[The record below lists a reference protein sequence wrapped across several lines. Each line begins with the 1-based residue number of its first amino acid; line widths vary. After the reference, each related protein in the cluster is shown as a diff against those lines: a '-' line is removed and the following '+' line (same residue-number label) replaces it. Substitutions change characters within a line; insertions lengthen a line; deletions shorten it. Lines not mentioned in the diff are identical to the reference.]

1 MATKR
6 KTDHDSH
13 KQPPAPDSEEAAE
26 PEKPQAETPTGET
39 PTVEAAAPEAGDTE
53 AGDTEAGDTEAG
65 DTEAGDTETSRRQA
79 EPAPDEAA
87 ARDGDRRAEELASQL
102 EEANNRYLRLAA
114 DFDNFKR
121 RARQEQLDTMRYA
134 AATVVERLLPVL
146 DDANRALAHAPDGV
160 DEGWLKG
167 VRLTVQQLED
177 VLASVGVE
185 RVSAVGSPFDP
196 KLHEAVGA
204 EETAEHPED
213 TVVVELRPGYRMH
226 DRVLRPALVK
236 VARPPS

>member
-13 KQPPAPDSEEAAE
+13 QEPPKPHSEEAAE
-26 PEKPQAETPTGET
+26 PAKPAGET
-39 PTVEAAAPEAGDTE
+39 PAAEGAAPEVGDTSAADTGTGDTE
-53 AGDTEAGDTEAG
+53 AGDAHACEAEAPQ
-65 DTEAGDTETSRRQA
+65 TETGPSA
-79 EPAPDEAA
+79 D
-87 ARDGDRRAEELASQL
+87 DGKSGGDDHRLEELASQL

-114 DFDNFKR
+114 DFDNFKK
-121 RARQEQLDTMRYA
+121 RARQEQLDTMRHA
-134 AATVVERLLPVL
+134 AATVVERLLPVV
-146 DDANRALAHAPDGV
+146 DDANRALDHAPEGV

-167 VRLTVQQLED
+167 VQLTVRQLED

-185 RVSAVGSPFDP
+185 RVSAIGAPFDP
-196 KLHEAVGA
+196 KLHEAVGS
-204 EETAEHPED
+204 EESADQPED

-236 VARPPS
+236 VARRPS

>member
-39 PTVEAAAPEAGDTE
+39 PTAEAAAPEAGDS
-53 AGDTEAGDTEAG
+53 
-65 DTEAGDTETSRRQA
+65 EAGDTETSRRQA

-87 ARDGDRRAEELASQL
+87 AGDADRRAEELASQL